1 MTEMVSALAKT
12 FAIAREGVDDQRL
25 ARDIV
30 YNAGRLAWRLRE
42 GKQARGGLATEYK
55 TSVSDVVTEAD
66 RAAEQ
71 FVAEA
76 LELLRPDDG
85 VVGEEGASR
94 PSKSGRVWV
103 IDPVD
108 GTYNF
113 TRGSDYWCSAIAL
126 VEGSDGSPEAVAE
139 NPDRLILG
147 AVHRPA
153 MGYTWIG
160 GPSIP
165 TTLDDKPLPRLDAT
179 NHSADHECL
188 GTYLHPTFMKQPG
201 IRSAWMAV
209 VEEFASVRMLGS
221 GSVDLASVAHGELGA
236 WVQHSVKSWDWLPGK
251 ALVEGVGG
259 TAHRVDAQGVT
270 WSIAGPTA
278 VVDTIDQALRT
289 GGTSSPASSTAAPAS
304 SFIADED
311 ESTDSAREDPLP
323 WASSAYG
330 EDVDRALRLADA
342 ADAITM
348 KRFLSSELQVSAK
361 PDMTPV
367 SDADLDTERA
377 LRGLLSTEC
386 PDDQVLGEE
395 FGGEPVLSGRQWVI
409 DPIDGTK
416 NYVRGVPVWATLIS
430 LMVDGYPK
438 VGVVSA
444 PALGR
449 RWIGITGE
457 AAWALGNGTAS
468 SSALRKLSVST
479 VSNVGDSSISMSSL
493 EGWKDRGLREAFV
506 SLTDDAWRLRG
517 FGDFYSYCLV
527 AEGAVDIAAEP
538 EVSLWDLAALVP
550 VVEGAGGT
558 FTSLAGESGPQG
570 GDALATNGLLHEAAR
585 RRLTDQR

>member
-71 FVAEA
+71 FVAEV

-139 NPDRLILG
+139 DPDRLVLG

-160 GPSIP
+160 GPSIA

-179 NHSADHECL
+179 THSADHECL
-188 GTYLHPTFMKQPG
+188 GTYLHPTFMKQPE

-236 WVQHSVKSWDWLPGK
+236 WIQHSVKSWDWLPGK

-259 TAHRVDAQGVT
+259 TARRVDAQGVT
-270 WSIAGPTA
+270 WSIAGPEK
-278 VVDTIDQALRT
+278 VVDTIEQVLRA
-289 GGTSSPASSTAAPAS
+289 GGAISST
-304 SFIADED
+304 
-311 ESTDSAREDPLP
+311 STPLP

-330 EDVDRALRLADA
+330 DDVDRALRLADA

-348 KRFLSSELQVSAK
+348 KRFLSSELHVSAK

-367 SDADLDTERA
+367 SDADLDTERT
-377 LRGLLSTEC
+377 LRRLLTTEC
-386 PDDQVLGEE
+386 PDDEVLGEE

-430 LMVDGYPK
+430 LMVDGYPQ

-457 AAWALGNGTAS
+457 GAWALGNGTAS

-479 VSNVGDSSISMSSL
+479 VSNVDDSSISMASL
-493 EGWKDRGLREAFV
+493 EGWKDRGLRDAFV

-558 FTSLAGESGPQG
+558 FTSLAGEPGPHG
-570 GDALATNGLLHEAAR
+570 GDALATNGLLHETVR
-585 RRLTDQR
+585 RRLTDQG

>member
-71 FVAEA
+71 FVAEV

-139 NPDRLILG
+139 DPDRLVLG

-179 NHSADHECL
+179 THSADHECL
-188 GTYLHPTFMKQPG
+188 GTYLHPTFMKQPE

-236 WVQHSVKSWDWLPGK
+236 WIQHSVKSWDWLPGK

-259 TAHRVDAQGVT
+259 TARRVDAQGVT
-270 WSIAGPTA
+270 WSIAGPEK
-278 VVDTIDQALRT
+278 VVDTIEQVLRA
-289 GGTSSPASSTAAPAS
+289 GGAISST
-304 SFIADED
+304 
-311 ESTDSAREDPLP
+311 STPLP

-330 EDVDRALRLADA
+330 DDVDRALRLADA

-348 KRFLSSELQVSAK
+348 KRFLSSELHVSAK

-367 SDADLDTERA
+367 SDADLDTERT
-377 LRGLLSTEC
+377 LRRLLTTEC
-386 PDDQVLGEE
+386 PDDEVLGEE

-430 LMVDGYPK
+430 LMVDGYPH

-457 AAWALGNGTAS
+457 GAWALGNGTAS

-479 VSNVGDSSISMSSL
+479 VSNVD
-493 EGWKDRGLREAFV
+493 DAFV

-558 FTSLAGESGPQG
+558 FTSLAGEPGPHG
-570 GDALATNGLLHEAAR
+570 GDALATNGLLHETVR
-585 RRLTDQR
+585 RRLTDQG